1 MLVNGHFKKW
11 LERILD
17 RRECPR
23 MLIPVIAYYWNG
35 AAPEGHQVK
44 SISPAGAYIVTGERW
59 YPGTIVSMM
68 FQYDPYYL
76 KVAAIDGDPKASLTM
91 RAKIMRVGGDGVG
104 VRFVYLNAQERRR
117 FEKFL
122 HGAHVREE
130 VSS

>member
-1 MLVNGHFKKW
+1 MLGNGHLKKFM
-11 LERILD
+11 ERFLD

-44 SISPAGAYIVTGERW
+44 SVSPAGAYVVTSEKW

-68 FQYDPYYL
+68 FQYAPYYL
-76 KVAAIDGDPKASLTM
+76 KVADIDGNAKASLTM
-91 RAKIMRVGGDGVG
+91 RAKIMRVGPDGVG
-104 VRFVYLNAQERRR
+104 VKFVYLNGAERRH

-122 HGAHVREE
+122 AGAHVREE
-130 VSS
+130 AS